1 MSFDT
6 LRPSASDIKMMLLAD
21 VHSTAIKVEPGMKTY
36 VYGKTEKTQD
46 NHDSG
51 ETRVMQ
57 SKGIVCSLFN
67 LQKTWDKLV
76 LAARVIAAVEDPKHI
91 YCVGQRTFAQRP
103 IIKFA
108 QYIGAT
114 PLSGRFTPGQL
125 TNQITKQFVEPKV
138 MLIADP
144 RTDSQAVKESSYVN
158 IPVIALCGADAPLNF
173 VDVCIPCNN
182 RTVKS
187 LGLIFWLLAR
197 EVLRLR
203 GELPRSAEWNVMVD
217 LFFHKTDSDLEKQ
230 LEEEQKQKESA
241 YQEDDIYEAPYDEA
255 AYAEVPAQ
263 AEQPVKAPVENFNA
277 ENWNAAEQWGQGTA
291 ATVTAGGP
299 GGPAANEDW
308 NSQANAYDD
317 WNNDAYPASAVPQGQ
332 QQQQPMQQPQAQY
345 GAPQQP
351 QQQYQQQQP
360 AQNYAQRAPQQ
371 ARAPQQ
377 YGNAELDDWDQ

>member
-51 ETRVMQ
+51 ETRALQ

-230 LEEEQKQKESA
+230 LEEEQKQKEN
-241 YQEDDIYEAPYDEA
+241 YQEDDIYADNYEEPYVDPAAAAPEEYGAEWNNA
-255 AYAEVPAQ
+255 A
-263 AEQPVKAPVENFNA
+263 
-277 ENWNAAEQWGQGTA
+277 AAEQWGQGTA
-291 ATVTAGGP
+291 QGL
-299 GGPAANEDW
+299 PAANEDW
-308 NSQANAYDD
+308 NAGAYDD
-317 WNNDAYPASAVPQGQ
+317 WNNEYAA
-332 QQQQPMQQPQAQY
+332 
-345 GAPQQP
+345 APQQP
-351 QQQYQQQQP
+351 VQPQVQQQAPAAQYAPAQYQQP
-360 AQNYAQRAPQQ
+360 AQSYGGRAQ
-371 ARAPQQ
+371 
-377 YGNAELDDWDQ
+377 YNNAELDDWDQ

>member
-241 YQEDDIYEAPYDEA
+241 YQKEDDIYEAPYDEA
-255 AYAEVPAQ
+255 TYAEAPVQ
-263 AEQPVKAPVENFNA
+263 AEQPVKPVENFNAA

-291 ATVTAGGP
+291 GGLPPAT
-299 GGPAANEDW
+299 EDW
-308 NSQANAYDD
+308 NSQKYDD
-317 WNNDAYPASAVPQGQ
+317 WNNDAYAASAAPQGQ

-351 QQQYQQQQP
+351 QQYQQP
-360 AQNYAQRAPQQ
+360 AQNYG
-371 ARAPQQ
+371 RAPQQ

>member
-1 MSFDT
+1 MSFDA

-21 VHSTAIKVEPGMKTY
+21 VHSTAIKVEPGMKSY

-51 ETRVMQ
+51 EARVMQ

-241 YQEDDIYEAPYDEA
+241 YQKEDDIYEAPYDEA
-255 AYAEVPAQ
+255 AYAE
-263 AEQPVKAPVENFNA
+263 APVQAAENAVVMQGKENYANA

-291 ATVTAGGP
+291 TATAGGLP
-299 GGPAANEDW
+299 PANEDW
-308 NSQANAYDD
+308 NSQTYDD
-317 WNNDAYPASAVPQGQ
+317 WNNDAYVGAAPQGQ
-332 QQQQPMQQPQAQY
+332 QAMQQPPQAQY
-345 GAPQQP
+345 GAPQQQPP

-360 AQNYAQRAPQQ
+360 AQNY